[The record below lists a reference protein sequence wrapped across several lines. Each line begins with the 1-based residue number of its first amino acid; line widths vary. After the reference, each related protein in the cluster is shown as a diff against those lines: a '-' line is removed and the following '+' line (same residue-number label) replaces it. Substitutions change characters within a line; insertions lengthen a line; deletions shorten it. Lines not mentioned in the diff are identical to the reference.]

1 MRQIDLW
8 NGAASHAWREY
19 LLELKKQS
27 KTHPRSA
34 EDSSAAYSVPRHV
47 RELSISEL
55 PVSKRLQHLSEK
67 ISAKVLGD
75 YDGLFPAQL
84 LEYKNCGRRTV
95 SELRRLIDRADS
107 GEFHATRIAKNDAIP
122 ELLRLIESALPR
134 LSPRDRDM
142 VFFRFGLKGS
152 EPETLEKIG
161 RRYGFT
167 RERIRQILEKS
178 AAIIR
183 TAWGPRI
190 PRLLDVIRERCL
202 SATLP
207 LTPELLEKWVGDD
220 APKTKLTLAVQVRFI
235 GLLDEA
241 IPCWPAG
248 HDGYGPTDKKTHA
261 LEAGLAEITYEA
273 GGRLSFPEAF
283 AELKKRRGM
292 ASLTTGEFLKR
303 LRHIRRLIIEFPQ
316 PDKPLLR
323 VKRLHSLFFVTEVL
337 KDTRE
342 ALTVDEIIQRAIKRF
357 GEDLI
362 HCDRRA
368 VSATLYD
375 SPGIHR
381 VSQGYYTMH
390 KPEKG
395 SRK

>member
-1 MRQIDLW
+1 
-8 NGAASHAWREY
+8 
-19 LLELKKQS
+19 LKKLVSAAKRGTS
-27 KTHPRSA
+27 KSNLRSA
-34 EDSSAAYSVPRHV
+34 ELSTAAYSVPKHV
-47 RELSISEL
+47 RDLSMAEL
-55 PVSKRLQHLSEK
+55 PVSKRLQHLSER

-75 YDGLFPAQL
+75 FDGVFPAQL

-95 SELRRLIDRADS
+95 SELRRLISRADS
-107 GEFHATRIAKNDAIP
+107 GEFHTARLAKTDTIP
-122 ELLRLIESALPR
+122 ELLRLIEGALPR
-134 LSPRDRDM
+134 LSPRDREM
-142 VFFRFGLKGS
+142 VFYRFGLKGG

-190 PRLLDVIRERCL
+190 PRLLDVLRERCL
-202 SATLP
+202 AATLP

-220 APKTKLTLAVQVRFI
+220 ALKSKLTSAVQVRFI
-235 GLLDEA
+235 GLLDEE

-273 GGRLSFPEAF
+273 GGRLSFQEAF
-283 AELKKRRGM
+283 AALKKRRGHT
-292 ASLTTGEFLKR
+292 SLTTGEFLKR
-303 LRHIRRLIIEFPQ
+303 LRHIRRLVIEFPQ
-316 PDKPLLR
+316 PDKPMLR

-337 KDTRE
+337 RDTRE
-342 ALTVDEIIQRAIKRF
+342 ALTVDEIIQRAVKRF
-357 GEDLI
+357 GKDLI

-375 SPGIHR
+375 APGIHR
-381 VSQGYYTMH
+381 VSQGYYTMQ
-390 KPEKG
+390 KPEKA